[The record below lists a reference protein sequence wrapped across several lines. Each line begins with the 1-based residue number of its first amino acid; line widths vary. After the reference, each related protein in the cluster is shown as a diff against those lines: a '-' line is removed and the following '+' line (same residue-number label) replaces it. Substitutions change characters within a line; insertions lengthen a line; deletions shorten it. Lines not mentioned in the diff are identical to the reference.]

1 MRRRIVGL
9 AVGLYAADP
18 ASAIDLLPPPT
29 QQCEPTTTVR
39 LRADG
44 VLQSF
49 HGSTRKSVGGDEF
62 HATIVRDGR
71 DIAVARIS
79 DQADGS
85 YSLSFARVEWPAPAG
100 QPSAEALQVVL
111 VFTCGTGAL
120 GPPAKQGWNSSGW
133 IRRRIP
139 LMLAA
144 HLPPLS
150 TLVPPAVP
158 MPAAAIDLRR
168 FAAFAAI
175 GDSTVRQFR
184 PLIQEKRPLNF
195 SYTDASG
202 SMLDRFSPELGSSKV
217 CEEAAERALK
227 AQGGVSH
234 GARQLVLYGSGAW
247 DLVDESK
254 TALTTASE
262 YQAAFTQCLRQ
273 IKRRFPGATF
283 VLKAFFMMHPLRV
296 DCERASALC
305 ANKMWGASSC
315 GERCYAR
322 TKYMSAS
329 RSQRLF
335 ELQRAAAAAEG
346 FATLDALNDLTVRH
360 AHWTAPGDGMH
371 FSPTFNDFLWS
382 HTFEPRCLQPP
393 PVRKPVSLVHQHSQ
407 ARCVAGRSF
416 GLVAGL
422 ERRVMWVRNCRGLF
436 RCRHGPILECGFP
449 PGAPAYNCSC
459 DGSDSDLYR
468 WPCKREGGRG

>member
-1 MRRRIVGL
+1 
-9 AVGLYAADP
+9 
-18 ASAIDLLPPPT
+18 
-29 QQCEPTTTVR
+29 
-39 LRADG
+39 
-44 VLQSF
+44 
-49 HGSTRKSVGGDEF
+49 
-62 HATIVRDGR
+62 
-71 DIAVARIS
+71 
-79 DQADGS
+79 
-85 YSLSFARVEWPAPAG
+85 
-100 QPSAEALQVVL
+100 
-111 VFTCGTGAL
+111 
-120 GPPAKQGWNSSGW
+120 
-133 IRRRIP
+133 
-139 LMLAA
+139 MLAA

-329 RSQRLF
+329 RSQQQACHLYCDACQTSSQLF
-335 ELQRAAAAAEG
+335 VLRTSIFVLSASQQHTCHLYCD
-346 FATLDALNDLTVRH
+346 FFLNTHSCLC
-360 AHWTAPGDGMH
+360 
-371 FSPTFNDFLWS
+371 S
-382 HTFEPRCLQPP
+382 RCSTRP
-393 PVRKPVSLVHQHSQ
+393 
-407 ARCVAGRSF
+407 
-416 GLVAGL
+416 
-422 ERRVMWVRNCRGLF
+422 
-436 RCRHGPILECGFP
+436 
-449 PGAPAYNCSC
+449 
-459 DGSDSDLYR
+459 
-468 WPCKREGGRG
+468 